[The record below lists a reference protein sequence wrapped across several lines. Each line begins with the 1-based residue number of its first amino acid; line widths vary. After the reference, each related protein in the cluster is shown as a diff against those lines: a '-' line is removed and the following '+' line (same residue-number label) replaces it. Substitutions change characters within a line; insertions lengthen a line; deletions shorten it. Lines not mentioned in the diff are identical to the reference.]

1 MSARFSRRISGEG
14 RDRTGDPLL
23 AKPNEKVPGFY
34 KLLNLRAV
42 LGIGVEVEGPF
53 GAPYCEKLTTQLTTA
68 ECDFRRALGDSSPR
82 SATST
87 RDE

>member
-1 MSARFSRRISGEG
+1 MAVLADVLAGGVHRISGAD

-23 AKPNEKVPGFY
+23 AKLNEKVPTFY

-68 ECDFRRALGDSSPR
+68 DAR
-82 SATST
+82 SATPG
-87 RDE
+87 

>member
-1 MSARFSRRISGEG
+1 VQGHDLASGAD

-23 AKPNEKVPGFY
+23 AEPNEKVPRFY

-53 GAPYCEKLTTQLTTA
+53 GAPYCEKLTTQLTT
-68 ECDFRRALGDSSPR
+68 PNWQ
-82 SATST
+82 
-87 RDE
+87 

>member
-1 MSARFSRRISGEG
+1 VERD

-23 AKPNEKVPGFY
+23 AKPNENVPRFY

-53 GAPYCEKLTTQLTTA
+53 GAPYCEKLTTPLTTDESGLPGRA
-68 ECDFRRALGDSSPR
+68 RRSLS
-82 SATST
+82 
-87 RDE
+87 

>member
-1 MSARFSRRISGEG
+1 MRNGAD

-23 AKPNEKVPGFY
+23 AKPNEKVPEFY

-53 GAPYCEKLTTQLTTA
+53 GAPYCEKLTAQLTT
-68 ECDFRRALGDSSPR
+68 L
-82 SATST
+82 
-87 RDE
+87 